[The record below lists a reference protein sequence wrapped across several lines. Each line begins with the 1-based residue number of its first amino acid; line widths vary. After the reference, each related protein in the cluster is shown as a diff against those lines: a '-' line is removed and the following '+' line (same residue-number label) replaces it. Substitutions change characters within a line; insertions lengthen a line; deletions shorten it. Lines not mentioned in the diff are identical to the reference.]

1 MKKKKMKNKRRRK
14 EEGQIAQIIR
24 RKMLQKD
31 HGDGKIY
38 SRKDKKWLKDN

>member
-1 MKKKKMKNKRRRK
+1 MKNKRRSK

-38 SRKDKKWLKDN
+38 SRKNKKWSKEN